1 MKVNISW
8 LKILMGITIFAVI
21 GVGAIL
27 LTALVVSVNAQ
38 NSIIESKF
46 DIIDQKLD
54 SQKEINS
61 LQKRRRI

>member
-1 MKVNISW
+1 MKVNVSW
-8 LKILMGITIFAVI
+8 LKILMGITIFTVI

>member
-27 LTALVVSVNAQ
+27 LTALVVSFNAQ